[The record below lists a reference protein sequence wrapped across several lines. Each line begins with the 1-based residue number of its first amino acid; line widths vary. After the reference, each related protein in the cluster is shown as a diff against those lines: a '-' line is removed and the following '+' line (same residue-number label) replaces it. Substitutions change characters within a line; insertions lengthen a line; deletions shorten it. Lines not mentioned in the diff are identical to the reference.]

1 MARAR
6 TAPPRRGRNLRQE
19 STEAEVGMT
28 QTIGMMILGVVAGTL
43 SGLAGVGGG
52 VVIVPTLVLLF
63 GMSQHKAQGTT
74 LAFLIPPLMIVS
86 AYQYW
91 KRGDVDVRIAMLLAI
106 GFVVGSYFGA
116 KIALSLPGPTL
127 KKVFGGFLFLVSLRY
142 LLWK

>member
-1 MARAR
+1 
-6 TAPPRRGRNLRQE
+6 
-19 STEAEVGMT
+19 MT